1 MNKNLT
7 IKEVIE
13 TYVEFY
19 NPENLL
25 TLVVKSKFDNNANEI
40 KNKLLLFKECVNT
53 IEIELKGEND
63 EENVEFLEGMLSH
76 FLRLSFAISE

>member
-53 IEIELKGEND
+53 IEIELKSETD